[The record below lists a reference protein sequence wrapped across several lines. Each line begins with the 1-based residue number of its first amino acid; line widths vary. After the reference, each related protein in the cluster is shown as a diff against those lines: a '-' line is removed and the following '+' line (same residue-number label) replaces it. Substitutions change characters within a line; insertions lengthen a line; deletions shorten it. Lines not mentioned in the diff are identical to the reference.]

1 MSSPEA
7 EPEAVVRELLAAFS
21 AADFE
26 RMKAVLAPDLLA
38 YVTNQAGGADE
49 IRGRDAYLGRIEAMD
64 LPAVRFSVALTQSPV
79 IAGDGL
85 VLAMVE
91 VRASKGE
98 RRLHNFAAHLM
109 RVAGGAIT
117 EWRMVEA
124 KPAESDA
131 FWS

>member
-1 MSSPEA
+1 MSSSEA

-49 IRGRDAYLGRIEAMD
+49 IR
-64 LPAVRFSVALTQSPV
+64 
-79 IAGDGL
+79 
-85 VLAMVE
+85 
-91 VRASKGE
+91 ASKGE